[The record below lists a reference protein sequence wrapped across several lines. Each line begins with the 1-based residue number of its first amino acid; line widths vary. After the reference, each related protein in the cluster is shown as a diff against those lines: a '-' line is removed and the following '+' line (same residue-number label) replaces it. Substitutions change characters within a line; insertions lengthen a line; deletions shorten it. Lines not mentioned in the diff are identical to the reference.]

1 MKINEICNILD
12 ARWLNSPA
20 DHKGGENI
28 EIVACHASDLMS
40 DVLTVCGQNSLL
52 LTGLT
57 NAQVVRVAEVA
68 DIVAVCFVRG
78 KMPQANV
85 IQLAR
90 EREIPLLITSLSMYE
105 SCGHLYAKGL
115 PGGIRSKDKP
125 I

>member
-1 MKINEICNILD
+1 MNINEICNILD
-12 ARWLNSPA
+12 AQRLNSQA
-20 DHKGGENI
+20 NLKIAENI

-40 DVLTVCGQNSLL
+40 DVLTVSGQNSLL

-68 DIVAVCFVRG
+68 DIIAVCFVRG
-78 KMPQANV
+78 KMPQKEV
-85 IQLAR
+85 VDLAKDSG
-90 EREIPLLITSLSMYE
+90 IPLLLTSLSMYE
-105 SCGHLYAKGL
+105 SCGRLYAKGL